1 MTDKAFWV
9 YGDHAGVKEPIYQS
23 PDRKKAEQWAKDYAR
38 DNPDIYQEISIE
50 EGSKDKPA
58 Y

>member
-9 YGDHAGVKEPIYQS
+9 YGDHAGVKEPIFQAFS
-23 PDRKKAEQWAKDYAR
+23 RNEAKQWAKDYAR
-38 DNPDIYQEISIE
+38 DNPDEFQAITIE
-50 EGSKDKPA
+50 EGDKEKSA

>member
-9 YGDHAGVKEPIYQS
+9 YGNHAGVKEPIFQAFS
-23 PDRKKAEQWAKDYAR
+23 RNEAEQWIRDYER